1 MFTTSIDN
9 APFTCEPRV
18 TKRCNFLIAA
28 GLIAPGGPTRRR
40 KRDKNEKQARR
51 FPAKRLF
58 FFYMSYLLRICAGVF
73 RRRENTG
80 SMPVTVFTRKIKIML
95 KGGICQGK

>member
-9 APFTCEPRV
+9 APFSCEPRV

-28 GLIAPGGPTRRR
+28 GLIAPGGLTRRR

-58 FFYMSYLLRICAGVF
+58 FFICRICLGFARAFSAGAKTPGAC
-73 RRRENTG
+73 R
-80 SMPVTVFTRKIKIML
+80 
-95 KGGICQGK
+95 

>member
-9 APFTCEPRV
+9 APFSCEPRV

-40 KRDKNEKQARR
+40 KRDKK
-51 FPAKRLF
+51 
-58 FFYMSYLLRICAGVF
+58 
-73 RRRENTG
+73 
-80 SMPVTVFTRKIKIML
+80 
-95 KGGICQGK
+95 